1 MTDSGDSQGGRSKIS
16 SSLLLNGNNCNKN
29 SSEMLKVRNHIPD
42 DLAFFVLSK
51 LPLKSLKRFGC
62 VCKTWSLLFENQ
74 HFMSK
79 FRTNFISH
87 CCSDDDYNDTSSIL
101 LYESIYQDNTEYCSF
116 YSLSGKSYENRVKLD
131 FPNPFQVENP
141 RFDFFDCDTITGTIC
156 LLSEITFVLWKPTT
170 HEFKVIPPSP
180 AESISPCIHTN
191 VFGHGFGY
199 DPVRDDIK
207 LITYTTFIENSRE
220 DLKRRSKEELA
231 EYKELVE
238 NLKPDLWQIY
248 SLRSNSWKKLDFD
261 MPIRWFHNMPY
272 GRLYTEGVFHWWSD
286 DDLLVSFDLSNEM
299 FFTTAIPIDPNL
311 STKKL
316 VMLNGSIA
324 SIICCITYF
333 HISILGELGVNESWT
348 KLFVVRPL
356 PRINR
361 VVGVGKNGD
370 IFLRTCDGELVLFD
384 LNTGRME
391 GMGFKG
397 GYVYDTAIF
406 KENHILMEGGM
417 E

>member
-1 MTDSGDSQGGRSKIS
+1 
-16 SSLLLNGNNCNKN
+16 
-29 SSEMLKVRNHIPD
+29 
-42 DLAFFVLSK
+42 
-51 LPLKSLKRFGC
+51 
-62 VCKTWSLLFENQ
+62 
-74 HFMSK
+74 
-79 FRTNFISH
+79 
-87 CCSDDDYNDTSSIL
+87 
-101 LYESIYQDNTEYCSF
+101 
-116 YSLSGKSYENRVKLD
+116 
-131 FPNPFQVENP
+131 
-141 RFDFFDCDTITGTIC
+141 
-156 LLSEITFVLWKPTT
+156 
-170 HEFKVIPPSP
+170 
-180 AESISPCIHTN
+180 

-207 LITYTTFIENSRE
+207 LITHTIFIENSRE

-261 MPIRWFHNMPY
+261 MPIRWSHNWSY

-348 KLFVVRPL
+348 KLFVVESL
-356 PRINR
+356 PWIDR

-370 IFLRTCDGELVLFD
+370 MFLRTCDGELVLFD
-384 LNTGRME
+384 LNTGTME
-391 GMGFKG
+391 DMGFKG
-397 GYVYDTAIF
+397 GYFYDTAIF